1 MGCARHYQNGRSN
14 SMPPC
19 IVISPLLFWECS
31 HFQTSP
37 YTYPKLQALV
47 SFTPSLH
54 TLFSSLSNLGF
65 THCYIWIK
73 LYVYFGHNKIREM
86 NDLGRSE
93 NLKIRSLPGGW
104 TSLGSKTLSLLFRNK
119 YKKSSKDTPPPPTPF
134 QLRYKRKARFHIHS
148 FMSCCVKCKCPRPKE
163 VPTSGYMR
171 IVRFHI
177 HSFMSCRVNW
187 TWPSV
192 QRYMNRR
199 NMAQWQKSCH
209 ARWVE
214 K

>member
-104 TSLGSKTLSLLFRNK
+104 TSLGSKTLSLSLLFRNK
-119 YKKSSKDTPPPPTPF
+119 YKKVPKTHPRPPHLFNSGTREKQGSTF
-134 QLRYKRKARFHIHS
+134 IHS
-148 FMSCCVKCKCPRPKE
+148 CPAVWNAN
-163 VPTSGYMR
+163 VPVQTRYLQAG
-171 IVRFHI
+171 
-177 HSFMSCRVNW
+177 
-187 TWPSV
+187 TW
-192 QRYMNRR
+192 
-199 NMAQWQKSCH
+199 
-209 ARWVE
+209 E
-214 K
+214 